1 MMSNKNDRVEQPQS
15 NMPAS
20 QGANGVNRRRFVQ
33 GAAGLGLSA
42 TALSGLFSD
51 YIGGFSPAFA
61 AGYDAKKY
69 AGTKINMLVV
79 GSENIDHA
87 FRDLLPELEAETGI
101 EVEITSPAIGPLIQ
115 KTAQILQAERS
126 AFELIQYLGFLA
138 PQFVGAGSFSKLN
151 SFIDDPSETAAD
163 WEFQDFIPAAVNNV
177 GIYDVEAGKRGQGS
191 DIYAIPS
198 GPGGSG
204 IYFYRKDLFDAA
216 GLQPAKTWD
225 EFHEAAKALT
235 TDDVAGASFI
245 GANNFS
251 LGLIDWYTRFITSGG
266 VLMSGSPADKNFM
279 PQVDTPEG
287 THALQL
293 LIDLLPYAPANV
305 TQYGFAENVDGFST
319 GKIAQ
324 MIFWSTIAGPVFDPE
339 NSLVADKAATAAV
352 PAAPG
357 QKPRSVIGGWG
368 IGIPKNCEPDKKAAA
383 WRALTW
389 LTSKQSEIHQV
400 DKYQI
405 TVQRASTFENPDLLS
420 KFPYLKD
427 SREAIATAQTMPI
440 AHVNEFLQLLDVM
453 NVEFNAALVGTQDA
467 KTATAKVQA
476 QWEAILRKAGHLA

>member
-1 MMSNKNDRVEQPQS
+1 MRKKTDNLEHLQLNTPTTPGGS
-15 NMPAS
+15 
-20 QGANGVNRRRFVQ
+20 GANRRRFLQ

-42 TALSGLFSD
+42 TALSGMFSD
-51 YIGGFSPAFA
+51 YVGSFSSVWA
-61 AGYDAKKY
+61 ADYDPMKY
-69 AGTKINMLVV
+69 AATKINMLVV

-87 FRDLLPELEAETGI
+87 FRDLLPELQAETGI

-115 KTAQILQAERS
+115 KTVQILQAERS
-126 AFELIQYLGFLA
+126 GFELIQYLGFLA
-138 PQFVGAGSFSKLN
+138 PQVVGTGSFTQLN
-151 SFIDDPSETAAD
+151 SFIDDPSETAPD
-163 WEFQDFIPAAVNNV
+163 WGFQDFIQAAVNNV

-191 DIYAIPS
+191 DVYAIPS

-204 IYFYRKDLFDAA
+204 IYFYRKDLFEAA
-216 GLQPAKTWD
+216 GLQPAKTWA

-251 LGLIDWYTRFITSGG
+251 LALIDWYTRFITSGG
-266 VLMSGSPADKNFM
+266 VLMSGSPAEKNFM

-293 LIDLLPYAPANV
+293 LIDLLPYAPKNV

-357 QKPRSVIGGWG
+357 QQPRSVIGGWG
-368 IGIPKNCEPDKKAAA
+368 IGIPQNCDPEKKAAA
-383 WRALTW
+383 WRTLTW
-389 LTSKQSEIHQV
+389 LTSKRSEIHQV

-420 KFPYLKD
+420 KFPYLED
-427 SREAIATAQTMPI
+427 SREAIATAKTMPI
-440 AHVNEFLQLLDVM
+440 ANVTEFLQLLDIM

-467 KTATAKVQA
+467 KTATAAVQSG
-476 QWEAILRKAGHLA
+476 WEALLRKAGHLA